1 MGGRYVPFPFWKG
14 LGNKKLVVTHPL
26 GGCPIAPTSF
36 DGVVDE
42 LGRVFDGNKPKGSTD
57 VYPGLFVVDGSS
69 IPGAVATNPTLTI
82 AAQALKSVNAALP

>member
-1 MGGRYVPFPFWKG
+1 

-42 LGRVFDGNKPKGSTD
+42 LGRVFDGNQPKGSKD
-57 VYPGLFVVDGSS
+57 VYPGLYVVDGSA
-69 IPGAVATNPTLTI
+69 IPGALAINPTLTI
-82 AAQALKSVNAALP
+82 AAQALKSINAALP